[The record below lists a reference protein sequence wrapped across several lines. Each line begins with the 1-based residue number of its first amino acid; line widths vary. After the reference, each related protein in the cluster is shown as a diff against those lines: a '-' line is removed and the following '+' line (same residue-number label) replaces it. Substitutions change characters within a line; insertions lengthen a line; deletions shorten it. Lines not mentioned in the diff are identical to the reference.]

1 MYQKILVPLDGSEMA
16 ECVLPHVEAIA
27 RGCNAESVQFVRTA
41 DPVPSP
47 TGGEELAFGADT
59 WKQIEAENR
68 ATASKY
74 LEQLVARV
82 KYDGVKV
89 GSEVLSGRTADS
101 IADYADK
108 NGVDLI
114 IIATH
119 GRSGV
124 SRWVLGSVADR
135 VLRAACVP
143 VMMVRSPGC
152 APGI

>member
-27 RGCNAESVQFVRTA
+27 QGCNAGSVLFVRTA
-41 DPVPSP
+41 EPVTSL
-47 TGGEELAFGADT
+47 TGGEEFAFGADT
-59 WKQIEAENR
+59 WRQIEAENR
-68 ATASKY
+68 AKASKY
-74 LEQLVARV
+74 LEQLVGRV

-89 GSEVLSGRTADS
+89 NSDVLAGRPADS
-101 IADYADK
+101 IVDYAEK
-108 NGVDLI
+108 HGVDLI

-135 VLRAACVP
+135 VLRTACVP

-152 APGI
+152 IPGI